1 MARFYAH
8 IKWPKLTPNRRQK
21 HSESMPEAQ
30 LWFAHSSVACPTHC
44 QSGSLSVSQS
54 GSPAREKEQR
64 ARERELQLATFQSMC
79 WQTICAVYEII
90 LKCNKFYSN
99 FAAQQKRRHKYSEAS
114 RGGKRLCHKQ
124 VWPLIYIFPSIGCST
139 LLVAHSLLYFL
150 YSYNIISLYTVF
162 SQQSSL
168 YPAQVFSISILNSAL
183 GNAHN
188 FKLCSLKLV
197 CN

>member
-8 IKWPKLTPNRRQK
+8 IKWPKLTPIEGKSTASQCRR
-21 HSESMPEAQ
+21 HSCGLPTRQ
-30 LWFAHSSVACPTHC
+30 LPVQLTVSLAVC
-44 QSGSLSVSQS
+44 QSVCASE
-54 GSPAREKEQR
+54 RERVESE
-64 ARERELQLATFQSMC
+64 RERELQLATFQSMC

-99 FAAQQKRRHKYSEAS
+99 FVAQQKRRHKYSEAS
-114 RGGKRLCHKQ
+114 RGGERLCHKS
-124 VWPLIYIFPSIGCST
+124 VWPLIYIFSSIGCST
-139 LLVAHSLLYFL
+139 LLVVHSLLYFL
-150 YSYNIISLYTVF
+150 YSYNIISLYTDF